1 MPDSLGARTLWW
13 GSALAAG
20 VLCARHLAPPAPT
33 KPPRPT
39 WADKYAERILFTEE
53 QIAAGIDGLAAR
65 LTADYGGRRATPLL
79 LVGVLNGVYMTCAS
93 PVPTARCPTLA
104 PHHPSGRLRVV

>member
-1 MPDSLGARTLWW
+1 MPDSLGARALWW

-20 VLCARHLAPPAPT
+20 ALCARHLAPPAPLN
-33 KPPRPT
+33 PRPT
-39 WADKYAERILFTEE
+39 WADKYAERILFTAEE
-53 QIAAGIDGLAAR
+53 IAAGIDGLAAR

-93 PVPTARCPTLA
+93 PCLPHAAAPR
-104 PHHPSGRLRVV
+104 PHHPPVV